1 MYILTAL
8 YAEAAERRRVAQDQG
23 FMDLK
28 GLFNDLK
35 IRLESLFELTK
46 DQMVCALVFALE
58 TDAEIV
64 TRAIFAKRRTTS
76 FINPLGQTLSPSM
89 LILW

>member
-8 YAEAAERRRVAQDQG
+8 YAEAAERRRAAQDQG

-35 IRLESLFELTK
+35 IRLESQFELTK
-46 DQMVCALVFALE
+46 DQTVRALVIFVFV
-58 TDAEIV
+58 TDTDLV
-64 TRAIFAKRRTTS
+64 TIRAISAKLRTT
-76 FINPLGQTLSPSM
+76 
-89 LILW
+89 